1 MEQGLDDGAGFA
13 CQSATQPCLRVD
25 GTAYLDTVM
34 SSNSAGV
41 VHIANGGDAT
51 IDLIE
56 SDLDSD
62 VLVLDGGSTYS
73 GEIQATGFTRMIR
86 ASDSVTA
93 TVTPVAT
100 GSGETLVDAT
110 MVDGLELING
120 NTTNI
125 TVSRILIGT
134 VQDIRLSSIEYQC
147 DGTANCID
155 VQIQGELAVTDSLFG
170 QQASDSSVFARL
182 RGDGI
187 VQMDNITLTSS
198 TVLFDVAETV
208 NSISV
213 THSFQ
218 FIQQGPFQVG
228 GFTSKTPACS
238 VWRMG

>member
-1 MEQGLDDGAGFA
+1 MRGAGFE
-13 CQSATQPCLRVD
+13 CQSATTTCLRVD
-25 GTAYLDTVM
+25 GTAYLDTVI

-73 GEIQATGFTRMIR
+73 GEIQAAGFTRMIR

-93 TVTPVAT
+93 TVTPIAT
-100 GSGETLVDAT
+100 GSGDTLVDAT

-120 NTTNI
+120 NSTNI

-147 DGTANCID
+147 DGTANWNEA
-155 VQIQGELAVTDSLFG
+155 QIQGE
-170 QQASDSSVFARL
+170 
-182 RGDGI
+182 
-187 VQMDNITLTSS
+187 
-198 TVLFDVAETV
+198 
-208 NSISV
+208 
-213 THSFQ
+213 
-218 FIQQGPFQVG
+218 
-228 GFTSKTPACS
+228 
-238 VWRMG
+238 